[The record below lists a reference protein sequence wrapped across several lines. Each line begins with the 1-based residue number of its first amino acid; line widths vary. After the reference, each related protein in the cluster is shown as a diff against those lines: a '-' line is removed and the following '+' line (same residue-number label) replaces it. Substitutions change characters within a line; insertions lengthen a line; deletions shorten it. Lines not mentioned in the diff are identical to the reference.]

1 LRSDAQRAPAG
12 SNNSAA
18 GASSATV
25 NQPAAVAPI
34 GPPPSS
40 AVAPATAPL
49 PVAQP
54 AVMDAAS
61 TQYPPHAMVQ
71 TQAHGNAQPF
81 ASGTTNNV
89 YQGPID
95 RVLLPMSPSM
105 TAEEL
110 EVMINNAMNQSTNIL
125 RRDQGEDQR

>member
-1 LRSDAQRAPAG
+1 
-12 SNNSAA
+12 
-18 GASSATV
+18 
-25 NQPAAVAPI
+25 
-34 GPPPSS
+34 
-40 AVAPATAPL
+40 
-49 PVAQP
+49 
-54 AVMDAAS
+54 
-61 TQYPPHAMVQ
+61 MVQ
-71 TQAHGNAQPF
+71 TQAHGNAQPS
-81 ASGTTNNV
+81 ASGTTNNA